1 MRRLGFNAA
10 FYTGSRVGVDV
21 CIEHLVRELAR
32 SWELVVY
39 TSEPDSLA
47 GPGIETRTIPGWTR
61 NHRGR
66 FLWVNT
72 QLRGWLE
79 RDRVDLVLS
88 PFVESPIV
96 PIPSVAVVH
105 DLTPLVMPGACSSDY
120 TLLFRWSL
128 HRLRR
133 ATLLIAD
140 SRHTRDDLRRQP
152 GFEARRVEVVPLAT
166 DIGGPDMTGPSAVP
180 QVPDGERF
188 LLYVGGFMRHKNL
201 PRLLEACAELKRE
214 IPHRLVMVGAQRVRP
229 ARALAE
235 DVRRLGLQDRVTV
248 LCDLSTTQLA
258 GLYRRCD
265 LFVYPSRY
273 EGFGLPVLEAMACGA
288 PVLCS
293 RASAIPEVGG
303 AAVRYFAPDSV
314 SELVSGIK
322 HLLSDEGAR
331 KRLSVLGRSR
341 AQEFSW
347 GETAERY
354 SALMRDAL
362 AGA

>member
-1 MRRLGFNAA
+1 M
-10 FYTGSRVGVDV
+10 
-21 CIEHLVRELAR
+21 RELAG

-39 TSEPDSLA
+39 TSEPDALA
-47 GPGIETRTIPGWTR
+47 GPGIETRAIPRWTR

-66 FLWVNT
+66 FIWVNT
-72 QLRGWLE
+72 VLPGWLA

-96 PIPSVAVVH
+96 PIPSIAVVH
-105 DLTPLVMPGACSSDY
+105 DLTPLVIPGVCSPDY

-128 HRLRR
+128 LRLRR

-140 SRHTRDDLRRQP
+140 SRYTRDDLLKLPEFAERW
-152 GFEARRVEVVPLAT
+152 VEVVPLAT
-166 DIGGPDMTGPSAVP
+166 DIGDLDETGSSAV
-180 QVPDGERF
+180 QAVPAGERF
-188 LLYVGGFMRHKNL
+188 VLYVGGFMRHKNL
-201 PRLLEACAELKRE
+201 PRLLEACAELRHE
-214 IPHRLVMVGAQRVRP
+214 IPHRLVLVGALRARP

-235 DVRRLGLQDRVTV
+235 DVRRFGLQDRVTV
-248 LCDLSTTQLA
+248 LSDISEAQLA
-258 GLYRRCD
+258 GLYRTCE

-303 AAVRYFAPDSV
+303 EAVRYFDADSRTD
-314 SELVSGIK
+314 LVSGIRD
-322 HLLSDEGAR
+322 LLTDAR
-331 KRLSVLGRSR
+331 ARSRLSELGKSR
-341 AQEFSW
+341 AREFGW
-347 GETAERY
+347 EQTAERY

-362 AGA
+362 ARV